1 MGCLSIFYYLILVF
15 YSRRLRSTF
24 AAFWLLSGGVHLL
37 FGCAPFPV
45 YVYKVLGWICLVAG
59 ALDRVE
65 AKTCG
70 YGLEDVFEADRT
82 ARAAVHE
89 MMR

>member
-1 MGCLSIFYYLILVF
+1 M
-15 YSRRLRSTF
+15 
-24 AAFWLLSGGVHLL
+24 AL
-37 FGCAPFPV
+37 FLED
-45 YVYKVLGWICLVAG
+45 KVKFLDIPRLVAG